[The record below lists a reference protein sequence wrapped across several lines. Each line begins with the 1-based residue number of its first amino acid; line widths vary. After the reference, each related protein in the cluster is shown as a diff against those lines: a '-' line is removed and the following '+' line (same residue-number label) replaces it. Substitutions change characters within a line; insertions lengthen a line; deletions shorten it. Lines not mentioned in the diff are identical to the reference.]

1 MTDPRINP
9 AGSPGNEGGP
19 SPPKAGGRH
28 GLFHHN
34 SGSDQATGAS
44 SVGTATRTQA
54 SATTGTTVPPQT
66 GQASAGQT
74 RPTAGYGTSAMSGDS
89 MSGDRNMLGRAAKMS
104 WMVVA
109 LGALAMLAVGVMLL
123 VWPHASLTIVAI
135 LIGAALVASGLVR
148 LYEGFTAKGGESGG
162 MRAAYIVIGLLA
174 VIAGLYCLRHH
185 SLSIFLVAFVAG
197 LYFVLH
203 GVADIGAGLSSP
215 GGGRGLRVILGLFS
229 IAAGLILIL
238 WPSISLVLLLTIM
251 GAWLLFYGVVLGALA
266 FSLRR
271 TAKAVTRPATTSTMA
286 KPARAA

>member
-9 AGSPGNEGGP
+9 AGSPGNEGGA
-19 SPPKAGGRH
+19 SPPRAGGRH
-28 GLFHHN
+28 GLFHHS
-34 SGSDQATGAS
+34 SGSDQAESGAS
-44 SVGTATRTQA
+44 SVGTATRT
-54 SATTGTTVPPQT
+54 TTAAGATVPPQT
-66 GQASAGQT
+66 GQAPSGQT
-74 RPTAGYGTSAMSGDS
+74 ASGPTRATAGYGRPAMD
-89 MSGDRNMLGRAAKMS
+89 DDTNMLARAANMS
-104 WMVVA
+104 WIALA
-109 LGALAMLAVGVMLL
+109 LGAVAMIAVGVMLL

-203 GVADIGAGLSSP
+203 GVADVGAGLSSR

-229 IAAGLILIL
+229 IAAGLILVV
-238 WPSISLVLLLTIM
+238 WPSITLVLLLTIM

-266 FSLRR
+266 FSVRR
-271 TAKAVTRPATTSTMA
+271 AAKAVTRPTTSATMA

>member
-1 MTDPRINP
+1 MTDPRSNP
-9 AGSPGNEGGP
+9 AGTPGNEGGA
-19 SPPKAGGRH
+19 SPPRGGGRH
-28 GLFHHN
+28 GLFHHS
-34 SGSDQATGAS
+34 SGSEQAAGAS
-44 SVGTATRTQA
+44 SVGTATRTTTTA
-54 SATTGTTVPPQT
+54 NTGTTVPPQT
-66 GQASAGQT
+66 GQVSAGQT
-74 RPTAGYGTSAMSGDS
+74 RPAAGYGTSAMAGDK
-89 MSGDRNMLGRAAKMS
+89 NVLARAANMS

-109 LGALAMLAVGVMLL
+109 LGALAMLALGVMLL

-185 SLSIFLVAFVAG
+185 ALSIFLVAFVAG

-229 IAAGLILIL
+229 IAAGLILVV

-271 TAKAVTRPATTSTMA
+271 AAKAVTRPGTTATMA